1 MDTFKV
7 YYEANI
13 LYYEANIANI
23 DNLKGEI
30 VDLLRHEGRTKPN
43 LEPGG
48 AI

>member
-1 MDTFKV
+1 MDILSKV

-30 VDLLRHEGRTKPN
+30 VDLLRHEDYAY
-43 LEPGG
+43 E
-48 AI
+48 A